1 MTWTPATKTI
11 RRVLGALAAACA
23 LSAAAQT
30 WPDRMSAAGQ
40 RPSEWRATRMKYQ
53 TLVNGQTF
61 DIERLQTEAGTEV
74 ELAEVLAV
82 SNGNEIKIGK
92 PYVEGAKVVLTVVDD
107 AKRGEKVV
115 SFKKRRRKGYERKIG
130 HRQELTTVTVK
141 SIA

>member
-1 MTWTPATKTI
+1 MEAYAVVETGGKQY
-11 RRVLGALAAACA
+11 RVEA
-23 LSAAAQT
+23 
-30 WPDRMSAAGQ
+30 
-40 RPSEWRATRMKYQ
+40 
-53 TLVNGQTF
+53 GQTF
-61 DIERLQTEAGTEV
+61 DIERLQAEAGTEV

>member
-1 MTWTPATKTI
+1 MEAYAVVETGGKQY
-11 RRVLGALAAACA
+11 RVEA
-23 LSAAAQT
+23 
-30 WPDRMSAAGQ
+30 
-40 RPSEWRATRMKYQ
+40 
-53 TLVNGQTF
+53 GQTF
-61 DIERLQTEAGTEV
+61 DIERLKAEAGTEV

-82 SNGNEIKIGK
+82 SNGHELTIGK
-92 PYVEGAKVVLTVVDD
+92 PYVAGAKVVLAVVDD

>member
-1 MTWTPATKTI
+1 MEAYAVVETGGKQY
-11 RRVLGALAAACA
+11 RVEA
-23 LSAAAQT
+23 
-30 WPDRMSAAGQ
+30 
-40 RPSEWRATRMKYQ
+40 
-53 TLVNGQTF
+53 GQTF
-61 DIERLQTEAGTEV
+61 DIERLQAEAGTEV

-92 PYVEGAKVVLTVVDD
+92 PYVAGAKVVLTVVDD